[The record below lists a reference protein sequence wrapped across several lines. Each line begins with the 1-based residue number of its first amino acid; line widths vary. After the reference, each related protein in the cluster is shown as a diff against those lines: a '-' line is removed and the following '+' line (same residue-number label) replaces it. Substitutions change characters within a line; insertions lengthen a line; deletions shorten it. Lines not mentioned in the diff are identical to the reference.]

1 MTTMDN
7 NLADARLGII
17 ETIRGVLLEL
27 ADIDSLEEAL
37 KIEMIEQLG
46 DVANFIL
53 EVLEFE
59 VTAFDEG
66 TNQVQAKLI
75 LPPID

>member
-1 MTTMDN
+1 MEN

-17 ETIRGVLLEL
+17 DTIRGILLDL
-27 ADIDSLEEAL
+27 ADIDSVDEASRVEL
-37 KIEMIEQLG
+37 VEQMG

-59 VTAFDEG
+59 VTAFDEE
-66 TNQVQAKLI
+66 TNQVQAKLS